1 MQKLKNVSRFWPLLL
16 GAVIGLA
23 AGLAYTLVTPTAYTA
38 TSVLFLTSPA
48 STDSIG
54 AYQGD
59 LFSQQ
64 RATTYVQLFGSDD
77 LATKVIDDLG
87 LKTTPGALK
96 HEVVATQVP
105 KTVLMTVAVTDT
117 SRQRAADI
125 ANSYAMNFN
134 DYVQRL
140 ETSRVT
146 GTPTIAISIVNK
158 AEPPKSPSSIGLP
171 IALAIGLAAGLAL
184 AGFGLWGWRRW
195 RTPQPHSDN
204 SVHAPKR
211 EDDAATTASVPPV
224 GPTSS
229 VTDTAT
235 NSAGGTH
242 Q

>member
-1 MQKLKNVSRFWPLLL
+1 MQKLKSVRRFWPLLL
-16 GAVIGLA
+16 GAVIGLV
-23 AGLAYTLVTPTAYTA
+23 AGFVYTLVIPTAYTA
-38 TSVLFLTSPA
+38 KSVLFLTSPA

-105 KTVLMTVAVTDT
+105 KTVLMTVAVTDR
-117 SRQRAADI
+117 SGQRAADI
-125 ANSYAMNFN
+125 ANSYALNFN

-158 AEPPKSPSSIGLP
+158 AEVPKSPSSVGLP
-171 IALAIGLAAGLAL
+171 TALAVGLAGGLAL

-195 RTPQPHSDN
+195 RTPQPSAEGP
-204 SVHAPKR
+204 VVAPKL
-211 EDDAATTASVPPV
+211 EDDAKTTASALPV
-224 GPTSS
+224 
-229 VTDTAT
+229 TAHSTTAAVT
-235 NSAGGTH
+235 NSAGGNA
-242 Q
+242 